1 MAIVHESSFVTTLH
15 ELERM
20 ERERAQ
26 SEARTRAAG
35 REEQR
40 ARELRLERDH
50 EDAERRR
57 RWAEEDR
64 TLAVVR
70 ERQQHEARLKT
81 VHDATLEKTRLE
93 AESRFERERLELVHA
108 HELRMAEAK
117 TAARVRWLHKA
128 IGGLLG
134 ACVVLVTLGTTLL
147 LDARAERAL
156 LSARSAGAATT
167 ARELEDARRELDRAR
182 ERETLDATRLL
193 LLQAKLDEALEKS
206 VPVPGS
212 APPVG
217 IVTPPRPRP
226 EPVSPTRCGP
236 GNDGDPLD
244 GCVP

>member
-20 ERERAQ
+20 DRERAQ
-26 SEARTRAAG
+26 SEARTRAAA

-64 TLAVVR
+64 TLAIVR
-70 ERQQHEARLKT
+70 EREQHAARLKT
-81 VHDATLEKTRLE
+81 VHDATLEKARLE
-93 AESRFERERLELVHA
+93 AESRFERERIELVHA

-117 TAARVRWLHKA
+117 TTARVRWLHKA
-128 IGGLLG
+128 IGALLV
-134 ACVVLVTLGTTLL
+134 ACVVLVAFGTALL
-147 LDARAERAL
+147 LDARAERTL
-156 LSARSAGAATT
+156 LSARAAGAAAT
-167 ARELEDARRELDRAR
+167 ARELEDARRALDRAR
-182 ERETLDATRLL
+182 ERETLDATRLV
-193 LLQAKLDEALEKS
+193 LLQAKLDEALPK
-206 VPVPGS
+206 PAPAPGS
-212 APPVG
+212 APLVES
-217 IVTPPRPRP
+217 VTRPRPRLV
-226 EPVSPTRCGP
+226 PVSPMRCGP